1 MGLNMKPKLL
11 LHACCAPCL
20 SYSLEHLSPDYNITV
35 YFYNPNIMPL
45 PEYEKRLADVR
56 RMVRISDS
64 KLMVGEYDNETF
76 LSMAKGLETFR
87 EGGDRCKR
95 CIRHRLAKTAEFAK
109 KHYFDLFS
117 TTLTISPHKN
127 AKFIND
133 TQAEFEAKYGVKSL
147 PLDLKKKGGFLR
159 SIELS
164 RALNLYRQNYCGC
177 RFDIPDEAD
186 IEES

>member
-1 MGLNMKPKLL
+1 
-11 LHACCAPCL
+11 
-20 SYSLEHLSPDYNITV
+20 
-35 YFYNPNIMPL
+35 MPL
-45 PEYEKRLADVR
+45 PEYEKRLDDVR
-56 RMVRISDS
+56 RMVRISGA
-64 KLMVGEYDNETF
+64 KLMVGDYDNDTF
-76 LSMAKGLETFR
+76 LTLAKGLETFR

-95 CIRHRLAKTAEFAK
+95 CIRHRLTKTAEFAK

-127 AKFIND
+127 AEFINN
-133 TQAEFEAKYGVKSL
+133 TQAELESSVGVKSL

-177 RFDIPDEAD
+177 RFDIPDEAE
-186 IEES
+186 IEENNAPENTFKETDKKA